1 MRILLN
7 EAYKQ
12 MAELKEELEAAKI
25 YIAELEEMDR
35 SNEDDIITQ

>member
-35 SNEDDIITQ
+35 NDEDDIIAQ

>member
-1 MRILLN
+1 MRLQLN

-12 MAELKEELEAAKI
+12 IAELKEELEAAKI

-35 SNEDDIITQ
+35 SSEDDIIAQ